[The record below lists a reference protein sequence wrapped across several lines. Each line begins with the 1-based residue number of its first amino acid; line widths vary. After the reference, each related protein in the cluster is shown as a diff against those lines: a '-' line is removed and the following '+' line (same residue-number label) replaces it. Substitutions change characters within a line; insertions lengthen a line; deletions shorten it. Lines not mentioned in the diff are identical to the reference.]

1 MIRSATT
8 TLLSLAVVAC
18 ASPPKESQMP
28 VADITAKG
36 AKRLTGPEVRSLMS
50 GAKMEGNAWSSGTSF
65 TSTMNPNGTFDGVT
79 VNGRKFDGTWSVNDS
94 SGQACTH
101 IRNAPPGGSPCAYT
115 YGLNG
120 AYYISDSGEPGGGVV
135 ERRFTR

>member
-1 MIRSATT
+1 MTRFLISA
-8 TLLSLAVVAC
+8 LAALFIFGC
-18 ASPPKESQMP
+18 ASAPKDPQMT

-94 SGQACTH
+94 SGRPAPISATLRRAVHLARTPTASTAPTTSPTQA
-101 IRNAPPGGSPCAYT
+101 NLVAGS
-115 YGLNG
+115 
-120 AYYISDSGEPGGGVV
+120 
-135 ERRFTR
+135 

>member
-18 ASPPKESQMP
+18 ASPPKESQMT

-94 SGQACTH
+94 SGRPAPISATLRRAVHLARTPTASTAPTTSPTQA
-101 IRNAPPGGSPCAYT
+101 NLVAGS
-115 YGLNG
+115 
-120 AYYISDSGEPGGGVV
+120 
-135 ERRFTR
+135 